1 MKTTTKP
8 HKAKTPKK
16 GKGKGLKGAGAQKLK
31 AATKG
36 MGNEVARP
44 IGVIVGLVGSSLAG
58 SLLDKVPFLAPKE
71 GEEPSTIKKLA
82 KPLILAAA
90 GGATVYF
97 THGKK
102 ETGMQFANGLGYG
115 FIGGGVISGTRK
127 FMSKDLT
134 AGLGQSPAQSK
145 AELEAKYYKDSVADM
160 AKLLEANK
168 FDPALPGYEQP
179 TNGIGAENVTSE
191 LKVENSDVII

>member
-8 HKAKTPKK
+8 HKAQTPKK
-16 GKGKGLKGAGAQKLK
+16 GKGKGLKGAGAAKLK

-71 GEEPSTIKKLA
+71 GEEPSMIKKLV
-82 KPLILAAA
+82 KPTILALA
-90 GGATVYF
+90 GGATVYL

-102 ETGMQFANGLGYG
+102 ETAMQFVNGVGYG

-134 AGLGQSPAQSK
+134 AGLGQSPSESK
-145 AELEAKYYKDSVADM
+145 ALIEAKYYKDSVNDM

-168 FDPALPGYEQP
+168 FDPMLPEAES
-179 TNGIGAENVTSE
+179 TNGMGAENVTSE
-191 LKVENSDVII
+191 LKVENSEVIL